1 MSYTSVSHCGNDH
14 LQWLKSIDFYNDDL
28 DILEKRLIEIVK
40 KNNNHDAMAGVEH
53 FQNQFI
59 VQRNNIGQLRHLI
72 HDHSGRVA
80 SDVHDHQG
88 RIDTVLVTEHDS
100 IKGQFESFEKV
111 MNDLRHEYNLFLAK
125 WM

>member
-1 MSYTSVSHCGNDH
+1 MSYSSVSHCGNDH

-28 DILEKRLIEIVK
+28 DTLEKRLLEIIR
-40 KNNNHDAMAGVEH
+40 KNNTQEAMAGVEH

-59 VQRNNIGQLRHLI
+59 VQRHNIDKLRHSI

-80 SDVHDHQG
+80 LDVQDHEGQ
-88 RIDTVLVTEHDS
+88 IDTVLVGEHDE
-100 IKGQFESFEKV
+100 IKGEFESFEKV